1 MKKLFIDPKLSGKA
15 IILVATLA
23 SPLIFLGRG
32 IVDEVINLILAFY
45 LIFILVKKKSLK
57 NFSLSKIKIEFI
69 FIVFLI
75 LNSIIS
81 FVSFYSL
88 DDLRGFNYSTLRLLA
103 LYSCFFVFLIS
114 LKSIDQ
120 NNFNLKKYIIFLFN
134 LNLIIY
140 FLYWVVLIILGI
152 NWESQQ
158 ASSYAGSKYAA
169 FTPIIGL
176 FFILKYTPKEKYLSL
191 RNNFIYYLSLC
202 LLVSY
207 LFKSRLLFISILL
220 VIFFVIKRTPYKKNK
235 LMVIFAVIFLALT
248 QNIFTIMESST
259 YKPPSTSQVDFISVE
274 KIRNILDSVTFL
286 TNPRISDVDVKN
298 EIVCSYSIVINSSNL
313 ANLVFGY
320 GTSSHK
326 SLLYECYGESRL
338 TPGAPVRPVGIN
350 AFMLDYGLFGVV
362 LGFILLI
369 KLVFISIFKF
379 RSIEFLL
386 IYIFCVGQLFIV
398 NTLDH
403 SLLWC
408 ILFLRY
414 FEKLENDRLIS
425 S

>member
-140 FLYWVVLIILGI
+140 FLYWVVLRILGI

-220 VIFFVIKRTPYKKNK
+220 VIFFVIKRTPYKK
-235 LMVIFAVIFLALT
+235 
-248 QNIFTIMESST
+248 
-259 YKPPSTSQVDFISVE
+259 
-274 KIRNILDSVTFL
+274 
-286 TNPRISDVDVKN
+286 
-298 EIVCSYSIVINSSNL
+298 IN
-313 ANLVFGY
+313 
-320 GTSSHK
+320 
-326 SLLYECYGESRL
+326 
-338 TPGAPVRPVGIN
+338 
-350 AFMLDYGLFGVV
+350 
-362 LGFILLI
+362 
-369 KLVFISIFKF
+369 
-379 RSIEFLL
+379 
-386 IYIFCVGQLFIV
+386 
-398 NTLDH
+398 
-403 SLLWC
+403 LW
-408 ILFLRY
+408 
-414 FEKLENDRLIS
+414 
-425 S
+425 